1 MAADPL
7 THYSREDV
15 SREIADYARSR
26 WVAVEAGAR
35 GGRRMFFRYRGDE
48 PLAIGS
54 PDDVPAVIRRFAFA
68 RPRAV
73 YATANLYSRL
83 TSRFDVDKPENVSAT
98 TAVWDIDNELE
109 GWKQTLEAARLIV
122 EELERAGVTKS
133 VYLKWSGRGCH
144 VHLHEEAFS
153 PELRSEHHP
162 LDLAYAVVEYVIRRI
177 EDRVAE
183 LARDSPQ
190 GGQRALAVENDM
202 DMKRVFTVPL
212 SLHRELDVVAV
223 CFKPDEIDDFDL
235 DWLRPDG
242 FRHNPDWREHEAG
255 EADEL
260 ARRALGEVGGYFT
273 AKASGEVRTR
283 VGTPLTRAPAKK
295 PRAPSTGPRARKIG
309 RFQVMG
315 LLQAARYYL
324 LRGDLEKAKSFG
336 LNRAIF
342 YAWAKRTGGRVR
354 RPRPT
359 APRQKTLLEAEEAE
373 RPRFESV
380 GDEVAYLSD
389 DGYFEIGDQVQR
401 PEDYDRQIASK
412 IGQAVP
418 YEEAW
423 RAALNYLS
431 TFPREVLLSQREFFE
446 KAYKPVRDRFH
457 EVLERYSSKR
467 PRGLDEA

>member
-1 MAADPL
+1 MSADPL
-7 THYSREDV
+7 SHYSREDV
-15 SREIADYARSR
+15 SREIAEYARSR
-26 WVAVEAGAR
+26 WVAVEAAAR
-35 GGRRMFFRYRGDE
+35 GGRRMFFRYRGDA
-48 PLAIGS
+48 PLTIAS
-54 PDDVPAVIRRFAFA
+54 PEDVPSVVRRFAFA

-73 YATANLYSRL
+73 YATANLYSSL
-83 TSRFDVDKPENVSAT
+83 ASRSDVDDPKSVSAT
-98 TAVWDIDNELE
+98 TAVWDIDNNLE
-109 GWKQTLEAARLIV
+109 GWRQTLEAARLIV
-122 EELERAGVTKS
+122 EELERAGVTRS

-144 VHLHEEAFS
+144 VHLHEGAFS
-153 PELRSEHHP
+153 EELRSEHHP
-162 LDLAYAVVEYVIRRI
+162 LDLAYAVVEYVIRRV

-183 LARDSPQ
+183 LAGSSPQ
-190 GGQRALAVENDM
+190 GRRALAVENDM

-223 CFKPDEIDDFDL
+223 CFKPDEIDEFDL

-242 FRHNPDWREHEAG
+242 FRHNPRWREHEAG
-255 EADEL
+255 EADDL

-283 VGTPLTRAPAKK
+283 VGAPLSRAQAKK
-295 PRAPSTGPRARKIG
+295 TRAPSTGRAGRIG
-309 RFQVMG
+309 RFQVMA

-324 LRGDLEKAKSFG
+324 VRGDLERAKSFG

-359 APRQKTLLEAEEAE
+359 SPRQRTLLEAEEEAE
-373 RPRFESV
+373 RPRFEAL

-389 DGYFEIGDQVQR
+389 DGFFEIGDQVQR
-401 PEDYDRQIASK
+401 PEDYERQIASK
-412 IGQAVP
+412 IERVVP

-423 RAALNYLS
+423 NAALNYLS

-446 KAYKPVRDRFH
+446 KAYKPVRDRFR
-457 EVLERYSSKR
+457 EVLERYASKR

>member
-1 MAADPL
+1 
-7 THYSREDV
+7 
-15 SREIADYARSR
+15 
-26 WVAVEAGAR
+26 
-35 GGRRMFFRYRGDE
+35 
-48 PLAIGS
+48 
-54 PDDVPAVIRRFAFA
+54 
-68 RPRAV
+68 
-73 YATANLYSRL
+73 
-83 TSRFDVDKPENVSAT
+83 
-98 TAVWDIDNELE
+98 
-109 GWKQTLEAARLIV
+109 
-122 EELERAGVTKS
+122 
-133 VYLKWSGRGCH
+133 
-144 VHLHEEAFS
+144 
-153 PELRSEHHP
+153 
-162 LDLAYAVVEYVIRRI
+162 
-177 EDRVAE
+177 
-183 LARDSPQ
+183 
-190 GGQRALAVENDM
+190 M

-223 CFKPDEIDDFDL
+223 CFKPDEIYDFDL

-283 VGTPLTRAPAKK
+283 VGAPLTRARAKK
-295 PRAPSTGPRARKIG
+295 PSAPSTGPRARKIG

-446 KAYKPVRDRFH
+446 KAYKPVRDHFH